1 MKAGSLYYHFAS
13 KDDLLVSVLERGI
26 ELMTD
31 RFELVELEWSRPSRR
46 RPTRRRTRSRL
57 LAHVVGHL
65 EVLHGHYPYTSL
77 HITTFRTA
85 PEAVRVAVVPFR
97 DAYEAKWTAL
107 LAELLPERPAD
118 EISILRLV
126 LFGAMNSSI
135 EWFDA
140 GRGNL
145 DHFAN
150 VVTDQFCVRVSPVGK
165 AGAVM
170 QPVVS
175 RVDRDAAAFAAN
187 TEAYRALADTLASD
201 ARGPSTAVTGAIA
214 ASSAILLAGR

>member
-1 MKAGSLYYHFAS
+1 MIDGSAASGRERILDSSARLFAERGFAETSLRVIAADIDMKAGSLYYHFAS

-31 RFELVELEWSRPSRR
+31 RFELVELEWSAVSSASDEAAH
-46 RPTRRRTRSRL
+46 RSRL

-150 VVTDQFCVRVSPVGK
+150 VVTDQFWFG
-165 AGAVM
+165 
-170 QPVVS
+170 
-175 RVDRDAAAFAAN
+175 
-187 TEAYRALADTLASD
+187 
-201 ARGPSTAVTGAIA
+201 VT
-214 ASSAILLAGR
+214 RQERQVQ